1 MRTLRTTLFL
11 ATAGASLLICA
22 APVVAQTE
30 HEPTNLD
37 RRFARHFPEPP
48 VSFELV
54 ESADHRPR
62 IIITNLH
69 QYPLTAYV
77 LQTEPKS
84 AADSPP
90 TMIHDALTRMDLLAP
105 IPRGLSHEIGVPQV
119 GELVTSA
126 KLVAAV
132 WEDGSTFGPDE
143 LLARISSSRKA
154 MADSY
159 GLAIT
164 ALQTGLEKNWT
175 AEEYLNAAEQLRP
188 QMPTKRMATVAEAEL
203 ASEKL
208 IPQGLPGHTIADNMQ
223 HAIQD
228 DRSPV
233 RVEKL
238 AQILLENFEQSRD
251 ALRKAL
257 IGMS

>member
-1 MRTLRTTLFL
+1 MRALRTTLFL

-30 HEPTNLD
+30 HEPTNFD

-62 IIITNLH
+62 IIITNLY
-69 QYPLTAYV
+69 QYPLTAYM
-77 LQTEPKS
+77 LQTEPRS

-105 IPRGLSHEIGVPQV
+105 IPRGLSHQIGVPQV
-119 GELVTSA
+119 GELVSSA

-143 LLARISSSRKA
+143 LLARISRSRKA
-154 MADSY
+154 LADSY
-159 GLAIT
+159 DLAIAT
-164 ALQTGLEKNWT
+164 LQTGLEKNWT
-175 AEEYLNAAEQLRP
+175 AEEYLIAAQQLKP
-188 QMPTKRMATVAEAEL
+188 PMPAQQMATVDEAIA

-208 IPQGLPGHTIADNMQ
+208 VPQPIVSYTITSNMQ
-223 HAIQD
+223 HALQH
-228 DRSPV
+228 DRSPA
-233 RVEKL
+233 RVAKL
-238 AQILLENFEQSRD
+238 AQALLKNFEQSRD
-251 ALRKAL
+251 ALRQAL
-257 IGMS
+257 VGTS